1 MPLTMTVRR
10 SGGRSHNFWH
20 AEACWRQNRASVTHI
35 LPGRHTAVTWRGYMV
50 FRTNVNINPFGG
62 SFMKRI
68 LSSAMAA
75 ALTTVAML
83 GLTATSFAGDLP
95 VKGSTTVQPIMQKA
109 VEAFMAKNK
118 GISVSISASGSGDGA
133 KALIDGSTPL
143 AMLSREMKE
152 SELKQAKEKGV
163 TPKQIVI
170 GYDCLTPI
178 VHPSNTVKNLTMA
191 QLKDIY
197 TGKIT
202 DWKAV
207 GGAPGPISVVSRDS
221 SSGTFEYWNEH
232 VLKKERVFAR
242 AQMQA
247 SSGAVAQTVSKQ
259 KSAIG
264 YVGLAYTKNP
274 AIKVVS
280 VDGVPGSVENTLN
293 GTYPISRG
301 LYLYTSGEP
310 TGDVA
315 KLVNFILSDAGQKI
329 VADVEYVP
337 LKADK
342 GGKKVKK

>member
-1 MPLTMTVRR
+1 
-10 SGGRSHNFWH
+10 
-20 AEACWRQNRASVTHI
+20 
-35 LPGRHTAVTWRGYMV
+35 
-50 FRTNVNINPFGG
+50 
-62 SFMKRI
+62 MKR
-68 LSSAMAA
+68 LSLALA
-75 ALTTVAML
+75 ALLVL
-83 GLTATSFAGDLP
+83 GLAATSFAGDLA

-109 VEAFMAKNK
+109 VEAFMAQNK
-118 GISVSISASGSGDGA
+118 GVSISISASGSGDGA
-133 KALIDGSTPL
+133 KALIDGSSPL
-143 AMLSREMKE
+143 AMMSREMKE

-163 TPKQIVI
+163 NPKQILI
-170 GYDCLTPI
+170 AYDCLTPI
-178 VHPSNTVKNLTMA
+178 VHPSNPVKNITLE

-202 DWKAV
+202 DWKEL
-207 GGAPGPISVVSRDS
+207 GGAAGPISVVSRDS

-247 SSGAVAQTVSKQ
+247 SSGAVAQVVAKQ

-264 YVGLAYTKNP
+264 YVGLAYTDNKGLKALTVN
-274 AIKVVS
+274 
-280 VDGVPGSVENTLN
+280 GVGGSVENTLN

-329 VADVEYVP
+329 VSSVDYVP
-337 LKADK
+337 VKAQKADK
-342 GGKKVKK
+342 GAKKGKK

>member
-1 MPLTMTVRR
+1 
-10 SGGRSHNFWH
+10 
-20 AEACWRQNRASVTHI
+20 
-35 LPGRHTAVTWRGYMV
+35 
-50 FRTNVNINPFGG
+50 
-62 SFMKRI
+62 MKRL
-68 LSSAMAA
+68 LSA
-75 ALTTVAML
+75 ALTALAVL
-83 GLTATSFAGDLP
+83 GLGATAFAADIP

-109 VEAFMAKNK
+109 VELFMAKNK

-143 AMLSREMKE
+143 AMMSREMKE
-152 SELKQAKEKGV
+152 SELKQAKDKGV
-163 TPKQIVI
+163 SPKQILI
-170 GYDCLTPI
+170 AYDCLTPI
-178 VHPSNTVKNLTMA
+178 VHPSNAVKNLTMD

-202 DWKAV
+202 DWKEL
-207 GGAPGPISVVSRDS
+207 GGSPGPISVVSRDS

-274 AIKVVS
+274 GLKAVS
-280 VDGVPGSVENTLN
+280 VDGVAGSVENTLN

-301 LYLYTSGEP
+301 LYLYTNGEP
-310 TGDVA
+310 SGDVA
-315 KLVNFILSDAGQKI
+315 KLVNFILSDEGQKI
-329 VADVEYVP
+329 VAQVEYVP
-337 LKADK
+337 VRGMAGKGQAAKGAQKA
-342 GGKKVKK
+342 KK